1 MHVCSCRC
9 TSSLPPSLI
18 CAHIHT
24 YSDTHTHS
32 LSLICTYTHSLS
44 LTCTYT
50 HNTHMYIHTH
60 THPHSQLSQVYTT
73 FVNKTTGQLSLITSY
88 LNWSGTAARIFTTMQ
103 ETQDPIM
110 LSMFITSFVLNSII
124 MVQFVMYW
132 NTASNVAASTKK
144 RSGSKK
150 EKKDS

>member
-24 YSDTHTHS
+24 YYDTHT
-32 LSLICTYTHSLS
+32 LSLPHMHIHTLS
-44 LTCTYT
+44 LR
-50 HNTHMYIHTH
+50 HMHIHTQHSHVHTH

-73 FVNKTTGQLSLITSY
+73 FVNRTTGQLSLITSY